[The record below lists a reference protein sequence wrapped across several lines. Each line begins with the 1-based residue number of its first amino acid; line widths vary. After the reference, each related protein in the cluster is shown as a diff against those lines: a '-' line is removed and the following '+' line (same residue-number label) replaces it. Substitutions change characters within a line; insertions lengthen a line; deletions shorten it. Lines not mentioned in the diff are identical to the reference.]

1 MTSVSITAPGP
12 PTPWLWS
19 LIPIHFNYPVIPTF
33 FPVSRLVQL
42 CNLQLLLPH
51 LRATGGGGRGTS
63 SNGMKCHSV
72 IAFVTARRR
81 GFGEVSLVGE
91 RLCLCVCGLGGV
103 SA

>member
-1 MTSVSITAPGP
+1 MSIAVPGP
-12 PTPWLWS
+12 PTPCLWS
-19 LIPIHFNYPVIPTF
+19 FIPIHFNYPVIPTF
-33 FPVSRLVQL
+33 FTLSRLVQP

-51 LRATGGGGRGTS
+51 LWATGGGGRETS

-72 IAFVTARRR
+72 IAFVTARRG

-91 RLCLCVCGLGGV
+91 GLCLCVCGVGGV

>member
-1 MTSVSITAPGP
+1 MSITAPGP
-12 PTPWLWS
+12 PTPLLCS
-19 LIPIHFNYPVIPTF
+19 FIPIHFNYPVIPTF
-33 FPVSRLVQL
+33 FPVSRLVQP

-51 LRATGGGGRGTS
+51 LRPTGGGGRETS

-72 IAFVTARRR
+72 IAFVTARRG

-91 RLCLCVCGLGGV
+91 GLCLCGVGGV